1 MLRVMHLRQRLP
13 SACIVAPVG
22 QARRSKI
29 EGGWNLAFECIPGG
43 RDVRRPEDGAIALRP
58 QVSIA
63 REHQG
68 AMLGVSAEAIID
80 SSRVKE
86 RINIEILC
94 AGTNVQVAAIW
105 RQVGFGF
112 IGPNGVEAFAENIF
126 PDALPIPMGRVRIR
140 GVYVRASFIVRQA
153 VGWSAIRHMLK
164 PS

>member
-1 MLRVMHLRQRLP
+1 
-13 SACIVAPVG
+13 
-22 QARRSKI
+22 
-29 EGGWNLAFECIPGG
+29 
-43 RDVRRPEDGAIALRP
+43 
-58 QVSIA
+58 
-63 REHQG
+63 
-68 AMLGVSAEAIID
+68 MLGVSAEAIID

-164 PS
+164 PSLFAQELVVARARLEARPDADHRLKAHLMKLPVHGRWIGPQAGDEIHL